1 MRQPIGAII
10 ICAQQNFEIIGGLN
24 PVKIEIED
32 DRIINS
38 LKKHR
43 NVINKLTLL
52 GILLPESK
60 KKNNTKQVFIT
71 CRELNDVKKALIN
84 SKIYELL
91 GIIDLKKLIIGTN

>member
-60 KKNNTKQVFIT
+60 KSNTKQVFIT

>member
-60 KKNNTKQVFIT
+60 KKQYKT
-71 CRELNDVKKALIN
+71 
-84 SKIYELL
+84 SIYYV
-91 GIIDLKKLIIGTN
+91 